1 MRRVN
6 LKSQKGIT
14 LVVLI
19 VTIVILA
26 ILASVTIMH
35 FDSGTDIRNYNYMCA
50 DIELLKN
57 KVLVYYNNNK
67 TLPTIGNPIVNVKS
81 TIQGQATSRD
91 NDNYYQID
99 LSKLSNVTLNY
110 GGGNVSDKNIY
121 VINEQSHEIY
131 YFKGT
136 VYEGITYYKPFK

>member
-6 LKSQKGIT
+6 FKSQKGIT
-14 LVVLI
+14 LVILI

-26 ILASVTIMH
+26 ILASVTIMN

-67 TLPTIGNPIVNVKS
+67 TLPTIGDPIANVKS

-99 LSKLSNVTLNY
+99 LRKLSNVTLNY

-136 VYEGITYYKPFK
+136 AYEGTIYYKPFK

>member
-67 TLPTIGNPIVNVKS
+67 TLPIIGDPIVNVKS
-81 TIQGQATSRD
+81 TIQDQATSRD